1 MNLVEAFLDQLAT
14 SSFCDISFCPAL
26 CVNMNCLYVSSEAWV
41 NTADT
46 VIELLAVL
54 HQHTEL
60 SAEFFLMCLEVC
72 HTMCTLSTGFHL
84 YSVNDK
90 PPWCIFMS
98 LPPILWAVGGIMF
111 SAGLSVHVQRCQPSR
126 FWRDFPAFT
135 SQSRL
140 PGWDIHILAF
150 HNLRRHAIIIVY
162 YALMAAHTSDQ
173 IATTNTPNGHKRNA
187 PIYYKSK
194 QPSM

>member
-1 MNLVEAFLDQLAT
+1 
-14 SSFCDISFCPAL
+14 
-26 CVNMNCLYVSSEAWV
+26 MNCLYVSSEAWV

-72 HTMCTLSTGFHL
+72 HTVCTLSTGFHL

-126 FWRDFPAFT
+126 FYVTIPPSRVGYTYSRFSQLAPARYHH
-135 SQSRL
+135 SLLRL
-140 PGWDIHILAF
+140 NGSAYKRSDS
-150 HNLRRHAIIIVY
+150 NNEHAQW
-162 YALMAAHTSDQ
+162 T
-173 IATTNTPNGHKRNA
+173 
-187 PIYYKSK
+187 
-194 QPSM
+194 